1 MALLLTAEGFQKLYT
16 DILTLRQTFLLP
28 AEIGRELD
36 HEELAQHEKIFRSE
50 FKELV
55 QASTR
60 VLQLDGFVD
69 AVVTLMGRI
78 VHRGHADLAHLYSY
92 MPGEAFF
99 INEMLV
105 GAELL
110 NMQFW
115 PAWDEI
121 QASNL
126 SKVCPDEA
134 NRDQTLSHYQ
144 NLGVQVYAEETPS
157 GGFVIKVAEEVQIGD
172 ELYPKGKFLKSV
184 TYNKP
189 NLKPFV

>member
-1 MALLLTAEGFQKLYT
+1 MALLLTAEGFQKLYS

-28 AEIGRELD
+28 VEIGRDLSP
-36 HEELAQHEKIFRSE
+36 EEQAQHEKIFRSE

-60 VLQLDGFVD
+60 TLQLDGFVD

-78 VHRGHADLAHLYSY
+78 VHRGLSDLAHLYSY

-105 GAELL
+105 GAESLD
-110 NMQFW
+110 MKFW

-126 SKVCPDEA
+126 SKVCPDA
-134 NRDQTLSHYQ
+134 STRDLTISHYETM
-144 NLGVQVYAEETPS
+144 GVPVYAEETPT
-157 GGFVIKVAEEVQIGD
+157 GGFVIKVSEEVTVNS